1 MTLPSSSSS
10 GSLPTSPAK
19 PALRPIEDAYPLTRM
34 QQALLVRCLAHP
46 DQPLYMGQWWAVLQ
60 GKLDEQAFAQAWQ
73 NAVDRHTALRSGFHW
88 DIKANPFQVVHR
100 QANLPVSRQDWS
112 EEADWRARLDAFL
125 AQDRAQP
132 FDLKKPPLMRI
143 ALVRLAADRHLV
155 VWTRHHLT
163 VDGWSLGIILSEV
176 FAHYKARLGGP
187 ALQQP
192 PAPAFRSYVDW
203 EQSNP
208 SSGAPDHWRSVLA
221 VHPLDEETLEGKPR
235 ATSATAPDIDT
246 VALHL
251 PASAASRLEALARA
265 CRVTV
270 NTTVQGAWAIVESRL
285 SNRDTVLFGAVETS
299 RPPHLAQ
306 DGSELVGVQV
316 QIQPILAR
324 IDQTPLAAWLEGLQ
338 AAAVAAR
345 QAGAIGMDEFRALLG
360 MPGDRLPFDSLVGF
374 QNYPLDEAGAF
385 KGCGLALEES
395 GDVTLPDMPLNLM
408 VEAHA
413 GGLRLLLMFD
423 RRRGDEAQ
431 ARLRLE
437 MLREV
442 LTRLPESLQSPVAA
456 IDALPAATAAAL
468 LSPSEEAAS
477 PPGAD
482 RGVVQAILEHAANQP
497 QATAVVQGAQRLDY
511 AGLAATA
518 IAIADRLAAQ
528 GIGPG
533 ARIGLHLERSP
544 LAIAAILGTMLR
556 GASYVPLDMESPE
569 ERKQF
574 IAAEAEIA
582 AILSAT
588 AETVAGCPTIA
599 VGDLSAGSSGPSLL
613 PQTHAATLPTPAH
626 EAYAIFTS
634 GSTGRPKGV
643 SVSQGN
649 LAYHVAARD
658 AAYPGAPNRIL
669 LLTFPLVFDGSV
681 TGIFGTL
688 CTGGTLVLPRPIEAT
703 DPDRLAALI
712 RDQGVTQTIMI
723 PSQWNLLLSAAPPGA
738 LASLRLAVVAG
749 EACPRELVERHYSTL
764 PDTPLANEY
773 GPTETTVWATLERCA
788 AGQAGPVPIG
798 RPIPGSRAYVVD
810 RHGRLCPPGVPGEL
824 LIAGPG
830 VAGGYINQPELTA
843 ARFAANP
850 FHNDASLRNVYRTG
864 DRVVQADDGR
874 LYFRGRMDDQVKV
887 SGYRIELDEIGACLL
902 QCPGVQEAVAV
913 VHYPAERAA
922 GMIVAHAA
930 GADLP
935 SQEAI
940 LRHAQRWLPAYM
952 VPHSVMLH
960 ERLPHTASGKVDRR
974 NLPAPVLSRTE
985 PAAPEGEMEQAIAQ
999 AWQAALGHDSIGRFD
1014 DFFAIGGSSLGAMQI
1029 VSSLRRELKVAIDL
1043 TDLLESPRLC
1053 DFARQVAGRQA
1064 RQEPDAS
1071 IPRRQRTRID
1081 LAASPGATQEPRP

>member
-1 MTLPSSSSS
+1 MTLPPSS
-10 GSLPTSPAK
+10 GSGALPASSAK
-19 PALRPIEDAYPLTRM
+19 PTLRPIEDAYPLTRM

-46 DQPLYMGQWWAVLQ
+46 DRPLYMGQWWAVLQ
-60 GKLDEQAFAQAWQ
+60 GELDEQAFAAAWQ

-88 DIKANPFQVVHR
+88 DIKASPFQVVHR
-100 QANLPVSRQDWS
+100 QAILPTSRHDWS
-112 EEADWRARLDAFL
+112 EHADWRARLDAFL
-125 AQDRAQP
+125 AEDRALP

-143 ALVRLAADRHLV
+143 ALIRLAAGRHLV

-163 VDGWSLGIILSEV
+163 VDGWSLGVILSEV
-176 FAHYKARLGGP
+176 FAHYKARLGGQ

-208 SSGAPDHWRSVLA
+208 SPDALNHWRTVLA
-221 VHPLDEETLEGKPR
+221 ARSLDEETLEGKPR
-235 ATSATAPDIDT
+235 AADSSAPDIDT

-251 PASAASRLEALARA
+251 PASATARLEALARA

-270 NTTVQGAWAIVESRL
+270 NTVVQGAWAIVESRM
-285 SNRDTVLFGAVETS
+285 SNRNTVLFGAVETS

-316 QIQPILAR
+316 QIQPILAH

-345 QAGAIGMDEFRALLG
+345 QAGAVGMDEFRALLG

-408 VEAHA
+408 VEAQA

-423 RRRGDEAQ
+423 RRHGDKAQ

-437 MLREV
+437 MLHET
-442 LTRLPESLQSPVAA
+442 LTRLPESAQAPVAA
-456 IDALPAATAAAL
+456 IDALPAATTASL
-468 LSPSEEAAS
+468 LDTQEVAAS
-477 PPGAD
+477 LPGAD
-482 RGVVQAILEHAANQP
+482 RSVVQTILEHAASRP

-528 GIGPG
+528 GVGPN
-533 ARIGLHLERSP
+533 ARVGLHLERSP
-544 LAIAAILGTMLR
+544 LAIAAILGVMLR

-569 ERKQF
+569 DRKQF
-574 IAAEAEIA
+574 IAAEAAMA

-588 AETVAGCPTIA
+588 AETVAGRAAIA
-599 VGDLSAGSSGPSLL
+599 VGDLSAGASGSVQL
-613 PQTHAATLPTPAH
+613 PQTHAAALPAQTQ

-643 SVSQGN
+643 SVSHGN

-658 AAYPGAPNRIL
+658 AAYPGTPNRIL

-688 CTGGTLVLPRPIEAT
+688 CAGGTLVLPRPIEAT

-749 EACPRELVERHYSTL
+749 EACPRELVERHCSVLPGTL
-764 PDTPLANEY
+764 LANEY
-773 GPTETTVWATLERCA
+773 GPTETTVWATLERCI
-788 AGQAGPVPIG
+788 AGQTGPVPIG

-850 FHNDASLRNVYRTG
+850 FHGETSLRNVYRTG
-864 DRVVQADDGR
+864 DRVSQAGDGR

-902 QCPGVQEAVAV
+902 QCPGVQEAIAV

-922 GMIVAHAA
+922 GMIVAHVA

-940 LRHAQRWLPAYM
+940 MRHAQRWLPAYM
-952 VPHSVMLH
+952 VPHNIMLH
-960 ERLPHTASGKVDRR
+960 EGLPHTAAGKVDRR
-974 NLPAPVLSRTE
+974 NLPAPALSKAE
-985 PAAPEGEMEQAIAQ
+985 PAAPQGDMEQAIAR

-1029 VSSLRRELKVAIDL
+1029 VSSLRRELKVAVDL

-1064 RQEPDAS
+1064 RHEPDAA
-1071 IPRRQRTRID
+1071 IPKRQRTRID
-1081 LAASPGATQEPRP
+1081 LAASPGTAHEPRP